1 MTFMDL
7 RWKPGGLTW
16 GEFGRRLWARLK
28 RDDVVGRSAQ
38 LSFFFVLALFPF
50 LLFLTSLLGYFAG
63 AGTELRADL
72 LRYLSAVAPAKASA
86 LIYDTL
92 DEITE
97 ERSGGKISLGLLA
110 ALWAATTGMSAVI
123 SALNAAYGVTEAR
136 VWWRKRLVSLA
147 LTVALAVFI
156 NAALLLLLYGGQT
169 GQLVAGWLGLG
180 GAFTATWKVLQ
191 WPFVLAFVLLAFTSI
206 YYFAP
211 NVEDASWRW
220 LTPGSLLAVA
230 LWLLI
235 SFAFRAYL
243 YFFDGY
249 GRTYGS
255 LGAVIV
261 LLLWLYLTGAVLLL
275 GGEVNALLENAAAEA
290 GERDAKLRGQKEH
303 GGEVSAR
310 APARQGAGD
319 V

>member
-1 MTFMDL
+1 MDL
-7 RWKPGGLTW
+7 KWTPSGLSW
-16 GEFGRRLWARLK
+16 GEFGRRLWAQLT
-28 RDDVVGRSAQ
+28 RDEVVGRAAQ

-72 LRYLSAVAPAKASA
+72 LRYLSAVVPAKASA

-97 ERSGGKISLGLLA
+97 ERSGEKISFGLLA
-110 ALWAATTGMSAVI
+110 ALWSATAGMGAII
-123 SALNAAYGVTEAR
+123 SALNAAYGVKEAR

-156 NAALLLLLYGGQT
+156 TAALMLLLYGGQT
-169 GQLVAGWLGLG
+169 GQLVAGWLSLG
-180 GAFTATWKVLQ
+180 DAFKRAWMILQ

-211 NVEDASWRW
+211 NVKDARWRW
-220 LTPGSLLAVA
+220 LTPGSLLAVG

-243 YFFDGY
+243 YFFDTY

-275 GGEVNALLENAAAEA
+275 GGEVNAVLENAAAEI
-290 GERDAKLRGQKEH
+290 GERDAKLHGQKEP
-303 GGEVSAR
+303 GGEVGGSG
-310 APARQGAGD
+310 PLPPSGD
-319 V
+319 DV

>member
-1 MTFMDL
+1 MDL

-16 GEFGRRLWARLK
+16 EEFGRRLWAQLK
-28 RDDVVGRSAQ
+28 RDDVVGRAAQ

-72 LRYLSAVAPAKASA
+72 LRYLSAVAPAKAYS

-92 DEITE
+92 DEITK
-97 ERSGGKISLGLLA
+97 ERSGEKISFGLLA
-110 ALWAATTGMSAVI
+110 ALWAATAGMSAII

-136 VWWRKRLVSLA
+136 VWWRKRLVALA

-169 GQLVAGWLGLG
+169 GQLVAGWLDFGD
-180 GAFTATWKVLQ
+180 AFTRAWKILQ
-191 WPFVLAFVLLAFTSI
+191 WPLVLAFVLLAFTSI

-211 NVEDASWRW
+211 NVRDARWRW

-235 SFAFRAYL
+235 SFGFRVYL
-243 YFFDGY
+243 HFFDIY

-261 LLLWLYLTGAVLLL
+261 LLLWLFLTGAVLLL
-275 GGEVNALLENAAAEA
+275 GGEVNAVIENAAAEA
-290 GERDAKLRGQKEH
+290 GERDAKLHGRKE
-303 GGEVSAR
+303 
-310 APARQGAGD
+310 PDGD
-319 V
+319 AV

>member
-1 MTFMDL
+1 MT
-7 RWKPGGLTW
+7 WE
-16 GEFGRRLWARLK
+16 EFGRRLWARLK
-28 RDDVVGRSAQ
+28 RDDVVGRAAQ

-72 LRYLSAVAPAKASA
+72 LRYLSAVVPAKAYT

-97 ERSGGKISLGLLA
+97 ERGGGKISLGLLA
-110 ALWAATTGMSAVI
+110 ALWAATAGMSAII

-147 LTVALAVFI
+147 LTVSLAVFI

-169 GQLVAGWLGLG
+169 GQFVAGRLGFG
-180 GAFTATWKVLQ
+180 EAFTSAWQVLQ

-211 NVEDASWRW
+211 NVRDALWRW

-235 SFAFRAYL
+235 SFAFRTYL
-243 YFFDGY
+243 YFFDTY
-249 GRTYGS
+249 GRAYGS

-290 GERDAKLRGQKEH
+290 GERDAKLRGQKEPGGEVDGRTNVRH
-303 GGEVSAR
+303 GGE
-310 APARQGAGD
+310 D